1 MSDCRT
7 TAERLAQYADGTLS
21 PAESAEVERHL
32 AACPPC
38 AAKAAQEREALTLL
52 RSRAEQLRCHEL
64 PPGLRARCEALVKEE
79 GRRKE

>member
-7 TAERLAQYADGTLS
+7 TAERLAQYAEDTLS

-38 AAKAAQEREALTLL
+38 GAKAAKEREALALL

-64 PPGLRARCEALVKEE
+64 PPGLRARCEALAREQ

>member
-1 MSDCRT
+1 MTDCRT

-38 AAKAAQEREALTLL
+38 SVKAAQECEA
-52 RSRAEQLRCHEL
+52 RAVIRARAKQLRCQDL
-64 PPGLRARCEALVKEE
+64 PPGLRARCEALVNEQ